1 MIEAIVVDDEPLGR
15 RRLQRLLEDHPD
27 VQVVAVAPDGRAA
40 RTEVLTRRPDLLFLD
55 VQMPVE
61 DGPTALRLLRET
73 MPEASLPIVVFT
85 TAHAEHAIAAF
96 ELEAVDYLLKPVER
110 SGLARAMKRVRRLMQ
125 GRSGESAPSVP
136 LAPPIADKPRL
147 LMAQRGNRT
156 VPLDMDNVAAIV
168 VEDTTGWAWTPA
180 GRFRVDGTLQEIAG
194 RLPDGFVQVS
204 RAAVLRPEA
213 IEELRPLASGTFEAT
228 LRDIE
233 GTIHISRRRARDL
246 KRLLAG
252 TPAT

>member
-27 VQVVAVAPDGRAA
+27 VQVVAVAPDERAA
-40 RTEVLTRRPDLLFLD
+40 RTEVLTRRPDLVFLD

-73 MPEASLPIVVFT
+73 LPEASLPIVVFT

-96 ELEAVDYLLKPVER
+96 ELEAIDYLLKPVER

-125 GRSGESAPSVP
+125 SRSSENTPSAP
-136 LAPPIADKPRL
+136 APPAPAPPVPAKPRL

-156 VPLDMDNVAAIV
+156 VPLDMDNGAAVV
-168 VEDTTGWAWTPA
+168 VEEATGWAWTPA
-180 GRFRVDGTLQEIAG
+180 GRFRVDGTLQEIVA
-194 RLPDGFVQVS
+194 RLPAEFVHVS
-204 RAAVLRPEA
+204 RAAVLRPQA
-213 IEELRPLASGTFEAT
+213 IKELRPLASGTFEAT
-228 LRDIE
+228 LHDIE
-233 GTIHISRRRARDL
+233 GTIHISRRRAREL
-246 KRLLAG
+246 KRLLA
-252 TPAT
+252 